1 MPLKEE
7 GKVYKIAGEEII
19 LYPIAK
25 LVTELTKAG
34 YPRDAQTIRKWE
46 TSGVTPACLF
56 RVGGKRLY
64 SKEQIDTYCR
74 VATECNIRQGYSI
87 AGTDFSE
94 RIWEGLTDL
103 NKKYV

>member
-7 GKVYKIAGEEII
+7 GKLYKVGENEIP

-25 LVTELTKAG
+25 LVTELDKIG
-34 YPRDAQTIRKWE
+34 YARSPQTIRKWE
-46 TSGVTPACLF
+46 VSGVTPPSIF

-74 VATECNIRQGYSI
+74 VAEECNIRQGFST
-87 AGTDFSE
+87 ADTDFSE
-94 RIWEGLTDL
+94 RIWEELTEL
-103 NKKYV
+103 NKKYQ